1 MTRKG
6 ESVTLSVQKH
16 QRDKLEAL
24 AAELQTLWGG
34 KPSISQL
41 VKAIADNKL
50 RVAANHD
57 WSQDRIADLQQAWRS
72 LRDAGQRDSALGIAA
87 LLLER
92 HETALPLRQE
102 LEQFI
107 EQPGQSWRKTLNALL
122 RTNQP
127 FELAYQDAA
136 GRIWEFTV
144 RYARIITYEK
154 REYLDCYCDETEGNQ
169 DLPTLR
175 HNWCFRLDRISST
188 ASLSPVKANWIEAIP
203 TIEVEL
209 HLLNHLAF
217 NYEAKAQDVVCEW
230 HRELAKTKQVIRKIN
245 NTFWFLR
252 EIRRYGS
259 DCMIVGPEELQSRY
273 INEQL
278 QSLKPYEIDLKGF
291 YQPHFS

>member
-6 ESVTLSVQKH
+6 ESITLSVQKW

-24 AAELQTLWGG
+24 AAELQMLWGG

-57 WSQDRIADLQQAWRS
+57 WSVDRIADLQQAWHS
-72 LRDAGQRDSALGIAA
+72 LVDVGQLDSALGIAK

-102 LEQFI
+102 LEQFV
-107 EQPGQSWRKTLNALL
+107 EQPGQSWLNTLNALL
-122 RTNQP
+122 RKDQP
-127 FELAYQDAA
+127 FQLAYQDAA

-144 RYARIITYEK
+144 RHARIITHEK

-188 ASLSPVKANWIEAIP
+188 ASLTPVKAKWIKALP
-203 TIEVEL
+203 TIQVEL

-217 NYEAKAQDVVCEW
+217 NYEAKPQDITCEW
-230 HRELAKTKQVIRKIN
+230 HRELAKTKQVIRKIS

-259 DCMIVGPEELQSRY
+259 DCVIIKPEELRSRY
-273 INEQL
+273 IKEQL
-278 QSLKPYEIDLKGF
+278 QSLRNYGINAES
-291 YQPHFS
+291 H

>member
-50 RVAANHD
+50 RIAANHD
-57 WSQDRIADLQQAWRS
+57 WSPDRIAVLQQAWRS
-72 LRDAGQRDSALGIAA
+72 LVDAGQLDSALGIAA

-92 HETALPLRQE
+92 GETALPLRQE
-102 LEQFI
+102 LERFV

-122 RTNQP
+122 RKNQP
-127 FELAYQDAA
+127 LELAYQDAA
-136 GRIWEFTV
+136 GRIWDFTV
-144 RYARIITYEK
+144 RHAKIITHEK
-154 REYLDCYCDETEGNQ
+154 HEYLDCYCDETEGNKE
-169 DLPTLR
+169 LPTLN
-175 HNWCFRLDRISST
+175 HNWCFRLDRISSK
-188 ASLSPVKANWIEAIP
+188 ASLSPVNASWIEAFP
-203 TIEVEL
+203 TVQVEL

-217 NYEAKAQDVVCEW
+217 NYEAKPQDVVCEW
-230 HRELAKTKQVIRKIN
+230 HGELAKTRQVIRSIN
-245 NTFWFLR
+245 NSFWFLR
-252 EIRRYGS
+252 EIRRYGA
-259 DCMIVGPEELQSRY
+259 DCMIVEPLELRQRF

-278 QSLKPYEIDLKGF
+278 QSLKRYGTNLESI
-291 YQPHFS
+291 